1 MNPDETTKSAQEE
14 GASSTLAMLKA
25 LPGAKGLGVSL
36 ADITNVQLRRMQK
49 PTARRAIAPSLHKAG
64 SPLGFKLRPVAGL
77 ERSPGGT
84 PIRSEIAKSSQNN
97 TVDKFALALKKK
109 FEVR

>member
-1 MNPDETTKSAQEE
+1 MMKSAAEE
-14 GASSTLAMLKA
+14 GTSSALAMLKA
-25 LPGAKGLGVSL
+25 LPGAKGLVGVSL

-49 PTARRAIAPSLHKAG
+49 PTARRATGPSPHKVG

-109 FEVR
+109 FEVRW